1 MHTYG
6 DCLLSMPSPTSL
18 PLLTC
23 LALSPSH
30 TSPDGSP
37 SSAALLVPSLPLTLP
52 PPPPTLPSG
61 VLSCLKRNTSWLCMK
76 PKRERE
82 IKGNC
87 GDNALQTALAS
98 QVFSAGRP
106 VTSAGHC
113 PGMGAAPERDKRT
126 ESGQRDAGGKGTKFQ
141 ILTAPSAAA
150 ALGYR

>member
-106 VTSAGHC
+106 VTSAGHFLGWG
-113 PGMGAAPERDKRT
+113 PLPRGTRGQKVGSAVQEER
-126 ESGQRDAGGKGTKFQ
+126 G
-141 ILTAPSAAA
+141 PSF
-150 ALGYR
+150 RS